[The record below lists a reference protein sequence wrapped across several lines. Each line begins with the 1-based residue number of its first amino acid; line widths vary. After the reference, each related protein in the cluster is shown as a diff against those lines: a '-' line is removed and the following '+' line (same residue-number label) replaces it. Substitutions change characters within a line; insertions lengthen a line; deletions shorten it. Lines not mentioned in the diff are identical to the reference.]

1 MKKLIYNKFDKPTIA
16 TLRRVV
22 YHGKIV
28 VINTPDE
35 AEAAVDHLLSQPVL
49 GLDTETR
56 PSFTKGRHFKCS
68 LLQVA
73 GKSICFL
80 FRLNHI
86 GMCPAVM
93 RLLGDKTVTKVGL
106 AWRNDLLALKEVGEF
121 EPGTFVDLQDMVRE
135 IGIEDQSLVKI
146 YANLFG
152 ERISKADRLSN
163 WERDNL
169 KDTQMIYAAIDAWA
183 CVQIYEEVLRLKA
196 TGDYELVV
204 RQEEIKQEH
213 DEANISET
221 R

>member
-16 TLRRVV
+16 TLKRVV
-22 YHGKIV
+22 FNGKIV
-28 VINTPDE
+28 VVSTPAQ
-35 AEAAVDHLLSQPVL
+35 AESAVDYLLAQPVL

-56 PSFTKGRHFKCS
+56 PSFTKGKHYKCS

-73 GKSICFL
+73 NQSICFL
-80 FRLNHI
+80 FRLNYI
-86 GMCPAVM
+86 GMCPAIA

-106 AWRNDLLALKEVGEF
+106 AWNNDLLGLRELGEF
-121 EPGTFVDLQDMVRE
+121 EVGSFVDLQDLVRE

-163 WERDNL
+163 WERDIL
-169 KDTQMIYAAIDAWA
+169 KDTQKIYAAIDAWA
-183 CVQIYEEVLRLKA
+183 CVRIYEEVLRLKA

-204 RQEEIKQEH
+204 KEEIKQEH
-213 DEANISET
+213 DETDISET